1 MKNKLSFRGKIFV
14 CFVLCCACVVLLRQ
28 NLDALYVSMLKPGE
42 TPWEVNSIR
51 EWVFFIGGLLIFV
64 LGALVFYRI
73 ITRIIK
79 AESERQVREQNL
91 IYASIAH
98 DLKTPMTSVQGFAK
112 ALMDGKVK
120 PEEQQEVFEII
131 CRKSASMNDMVNT
144 LFDYAKLGTEGYHT
158 QPVQF
163 DLCAMVRGIVAENY
177 TDLEARG
184 IVPELELPNRPV
196 MVNGDRNELR
206 RAFSNLIVNVYKHN
220 PEGIR
225 AGIFLLQ
232 EQGCAV
238 VRIADS
244 GKPLPDDMDIFEP
257 FVTGNTARTAGMGTG
272 LGLAITKRIVLRH
285 GGSIETE
292 SGKGDYTKAF
302 VVRLPCV

>member
-1 MKNKLSFRGKIFV
+1 MKNKLSFRGKIFI

-28 NLDALYVSMLKPGE
+28 NLDALYVSILQPGE
-42 TPWEVNSIR
+42 TPWEVNTAR
-51 EWVFFIGGLLIFV
+51 EWAFFIGGLLIFV
-64 LGALVFYRI
+64 LGALVFYRV
-73 ITRIIK
+73 ITKIIK
-79 AESERQVREQNL
+79 TESERRVREQNL

-144 LFDYAKLGTEGYHT
+144 LFDYAKLGTEGYHA

-184 IVPELELPNRPV
+184 IEPELELPPHPV

-206 RAFSNLIVNVYKHN
+206 RAFSNLVVNVYKHN
-220 PEGIR
+220 PDGIR
-225 AGIFLLQ
+225 AGIFLVQ

-257 FVTGNTARTAGMGTG
+257 FVTENTARTAGMGTG
-272 LGLAITKRIVLRH
+272 LGLAITRQIVLRH

-292 SGKGDYTKAF
+292 SCQGDYTKAF
-302 VVRLPCV
+302 VVRLPCM